1 MQQSGMNYLY
11 TKVSAVREQLILFA
25 NQIESLDFEY
35 NAVVAELEQSFTD
48 SKGFWERTTAEQKDT
63 ASHNAGVA
71 LERLNE
77 MANGLNLLDV
87 QLSQVCL
94 LYTSPSPRDRG

>member
-1 MQQSGMNYLY
+1 MQQSGINYLY

-48 SKGFWERTTAEQKDT
+48 S
-63 ASHNAGVA
+63 NV
-71 LERLNE
+71 
-77 MANGLNLLDV
+77 
-87 QLSQVCL
+87 LSFL
-94 LYTSPSPRDRG
+94 WF

>member
-1 MQQSGMNYLY
+1 MNYLY

-48 SKGFWERTTAEQKDT
+48 SNSNKVLGLWEKGAQ
-63 ASHNAGVA
+63 
-71 LERLNE
+71 
-77 MANGLNLLDV
+77 NGSIDCLVFKV
-87 QLSQVCL
+87 QLV
-94 LYTSPSPRDRG
+94 TVR

>member
-48 SKGFWERTTAEQKDT
+48 SK
-63 ASHNAGVA
+63 VVV
-71 LERLNE
+71 
-77 MANGLNLLDV
+77 NGGKR
-87 QLSQVCL
+87 S
-94 LYTSPSPRDRG
+94 TSII

>member
-48 SKGFWERTTAEQKDT
+48 SKGFWERTTAEQKTLHLIMQVLRWNDST
-63 ASHNAGVA
+63 KWQ
-71 LERLNE
+71 
-77 MANGLNLLDV
+77 MA
-87 QLSQVCL
+87 
-94 LYTSPSPRDRG
+94 

>member
-48 SKGFWERTTAEQKDT
+48 SKGFWERTTAEQKDIMQVLRWNDST
-63 ASHNAGVA
+63 KWQ
-71 LERLNE
+71 
-77 MANGLNLLDV
+77 MA
-87 QLSQVCL
+87 
-94 LYTSPSPRDRG
+94 

>member
-1 MQQSGMNYLY
+1 MNYLY

-48 SKGFWERTTAEQKDT
+48 SNRI
-63 ASHNAGVA
+63 A
-71 LERLNE
+71 LEWAQKAAKLGDPLGMEWASTRRYYCKIIIICK
-77 MANGLNLLDV
+77 DK
-87 QLSQVCL
+87 
-94 LYTSPSPRDRG
+94 